1 MIILPSITN
10 GSIGGSY
17 ESFPYLPRSIRDN
30 NIFADDFINLPEI
43 GGIPQW
49 TENPPPGW
57 VQFAPYYNVF
67 LKWYLKADESDE
79 NVANGGGR
87 VHALKAGG
95 IGSSLGLTKARN
107 VTTNTIAQTQD
118 DKNWSLH
125 QISKT
130 VNITTQ
136 THVNFGCFY
145 KVLQQDILRSLNFGG
160 IAVFFTKGFRQSY
173 LNYSIV
179 HGGSATLLPFGDNS
193 TYTYLNTYDG
203 SKTYEAYNQWLGQDI
218 IKLKKLAQT
227 RLRYE
232 GLLAPSEIPF
242 AGQPITALLNQWQ
255 FLNYQVEIPTFVNTF
270 GEDDGTTG
278 KADSC
283 TMMLFFGE
291 NNSYLDDGSGLNTG
305 SIQFLYPFLSLS

>member
-1 MIILPSITN
+1 MIISPSISAGFVN
-10 GSIGGSY
+10 SHK
-17 ESFPYLPRSIRDN
+17 SFPYLPREIRDN
-30 NIFADDFINLPEI
+30 NSLSPYHEFRGLPTNA
-43 GGIPQW
+43 GIPYW
-49 TENPPPGW
+49 TENSPNGW
-57 VQFAPYYNVF
+57 SQYSSYYNLF

-79 NVANGGGR
+79 NVADGGGR

-107 VTTNTIAQTQD
+107 VTTNTIAETQD
-118 DKNWSLH
+118 DEDWSVYKIFH
-125 QISKT
+125 T
-130 VNITTQ
+130 VPITTQ
-136 THVNFGCFY
+136 TYVNFGGFY

-160 IAVFFTKGFRQSY
+160 IAVFFTKGSSQSY
-173 LNYSIV
+173 LNYSII
-179 HGGSATLLPFGDNS
+179 HGGTASLLGNNS

-203 SKTYEAYNQWLGQDI
+203 SKTYEAYNQWLGQPI

-232 GLLAPSEIPF
+232 GSLAPSEIPL

-255 FLNYQVEIPTFVNTF
+255 FLNYQVQIPMFVSGPEN
-270 GEDDGTTG
+270 DGVTG

-283 TMMLFFGE
+283 TMMIFFGE

-305 SIQFLYPFLSLS
+305 AVQFLYPFLSLS

>member
-1 MIILPSITN
+1 MILSPSISAGFVN
-10 GSIGGSY
+10 SY
-17 ESFPYLPRSIRDN
+17 KSFPYLPRSIRDN
-30 NIFADDFINLPEI
+30 NSFADDFISLPEI

-57 VQFAPYYNVF
+57 VQYGPYYNVF
-67 LKWYLKADESDE
+67 LKWYLKADENDE
-79 NVANGGGR
+79 NVADGGGR
-87 VHALKAGG
+87 VHTLKAGG

-107 VTTNTIAQTQD
+107 ITTNTIAETQD

-130 VNITTQ
+130 VSITTQ

-160 IAVFFTKGFRQSY
+160 IAVFFTKGSRKSY
-173 LNYSIV
+173 LNYSII
-179 HGGSATLLPFGDNS
+179 HGGLASPLGNSS

-203 SKTYEAYNQWLGQDI
+203 SKTYEAYNQWLGEPI
-218 IKLKKLAQT
+218 LKFKKLDQI
-227 RLRYE
+227 RLTYQGFLE
-232 GLLAPSEIPF
+232 PSEIPF

-255 FLNYQVEIPTFVNTF
+255 FLNYQVEIPIF
-270 GEDDGTTG
+270 ESSPQDDGTTG

-305 SIQFLYPFLSLS
+305 AIQYLYPFLSLS

>member
-1 MIILPSITN
+1 M
-10 GSIGGSY
+10 
-17 ESFPYLPRSIRDN
+17 
-30 NIFADDFINLPEI
+30 
-43 GGIPQW
+43 
-49 TENPPPGW
+49 
-57 VQFAPYYNVF
+57 
-67 LKWYLKADESDE
+67 
-79 NVANGGGR
+79 
-87 VHALKAGG
+87 
-95 IGSSLGLTKARN
+95 GLTKERN
-107 VTTNTIAQTQD
+107 VTTNTIAETQD
-118 DKNWSLH
+118 DEDWSVYQILH
-125 QISKT
+125 T
-130 VNITTQ
+130 VPITTQ
-136 THVNFGCFY
+136 TYVNFGGFY

-160 IAVFFTKGFRQSY
+160 IAVFFTKGSSQSY
-173 LNYSIV
+173 LNYSII
-179 HGGSATLLPFGDNS
+179 HGGTASLLGNNS

-203 SKTYEAYNQWLGQDI
+203 SKTYEAYNQWLGQPI

-232 GLLAPSEIPF
+232 GLLEPSEVPL

-305 SIQFLYPFLSLS
+305 AIQFLYPFLSLS